1 MKKNDF
7 RTISESARFLIRKRA
22 ILLLQ
27 SGKKQYE
34 VAEIIGVKKE
44 TICVWNIL
52 FKKGGFVALK
62 GKKTGVKSEDNKLL
76 SAQQEKEIQSMI
88 IEKMPE

>member
-34 VAEIIGVKKE
+34 VAEIIQVKRE
-44 TICVWNIL
+44 TICV
-52 FKKGGFVALK
+52 
-62 GKKTGVKSEDNKLL
+62 
-76 SAQQEKEIQSMI
+76 
-88 IEKMPE
+88 